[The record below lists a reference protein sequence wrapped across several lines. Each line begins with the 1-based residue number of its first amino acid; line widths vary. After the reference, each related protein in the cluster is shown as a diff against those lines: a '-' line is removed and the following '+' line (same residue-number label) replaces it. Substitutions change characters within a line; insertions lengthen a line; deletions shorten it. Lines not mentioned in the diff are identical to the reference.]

1 ILNYVFLKVNV
12 AAYIPIAKARG
23 FTPLLDKEFKC
34 YACNIDNFTLEFERA
49 YKLECSFWD
58 DSNISD
64 CVYRVNGREFTDLS
78 FAKGTVLENL
88 QGDDDNGVKLKQYED
103 GTKFLLFHYDVPTFD
118 SSDREYNS
126 DCVFSAYR
134 DDSGVKLIHC
144 HYGYKLPRIYFYLNL
159 KKSNEEF
166 DKLLEYIK

>member
-1 ILNYVFLKVNV
+1 MADKKISEPKDVVSIVSGKNV
-12 AAYIPIAKARG
+12 RVEISEY
-23 FTPLLDKEFKC
+23 KEFYCSSCGIK
-34 YACNIDNFTLEFERA
+34 NVEFERA
-49 YKLECSFWD
+49 YELENSAHD
-58 DSNISD
+58 DIEN

-78 FAKGTVLENL
+78 FAKGTLLENL
-88 QGDDDNGVKLKQYED
+88 KGDERNGVKLKQYED

-118 SSDREYNS
+118 SSDREYDGN
-126 DCVFSAYR
+126 CLAAVYR

-144 HYGYKLPRIYFYLNL
+144 HYGYKLPRIRFYLNL